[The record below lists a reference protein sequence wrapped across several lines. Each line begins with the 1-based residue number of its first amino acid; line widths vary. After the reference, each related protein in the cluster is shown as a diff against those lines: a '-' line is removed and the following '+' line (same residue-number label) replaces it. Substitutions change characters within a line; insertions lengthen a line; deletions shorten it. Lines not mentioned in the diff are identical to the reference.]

1 MKKTYVT
8 SMPNH
13 IGAFLKASRCFSALG
28 INITRVSYN
37 KAVDSHTLFIDA
49 DGTEEQLKKRKLHRA
64 RVSLGCM
71 VLILAVGV
79 VGNWYWEN
87 SDISTKI
94 STVSAQRTKTL
105 GEATF
110 VDATTEAATEN
121 SYFTQA
127 KLDRQSSRDAA
138 LEKLQ
143 KIVDTADKSAAAHK
157 EAAQKIAK
165 ISDGINAENKI
176 ETLVTAKGV
185 GQCLAIVS
193 TDGKKVDVIVDSKDL
208 SDALILQIK
217 EIAVEQVG
225 CDYKNV
231 TIIQSK

>member
-1 MKKTYVT
+1 MKEKKQKE
-8 SMPNH
+8 P
-13 IGAFLKASRCFSALG
+13 GAEMQEVL
-28 INITRVSYN
+28 
-37 KAVDSHTLFIDA
+37 
-49 DGTEEQLKKRKLHRA
+49 TEEQLKKRKLHRA

-110 VDATTEAATEN
+110 VDATEN

-208 SDALILQIK
+208 SDTLILQIK

>member
-1 MKKTYVT
+1 MY
-8 SMPNH
+8 
-13 IGAFLKASRCFSALG
+13 
-28 INITRVSYN
+28 
-37 KAVDSHTLFIDA
+37 
-49 DGTEEQLKKRKLHRA
+49 GTDFGCWRSGQL
-64 RVSLGCM
+64 V
-71 VLILAVGV
+71 
-79 VGNWYWEN
+79 
-87 SDISTKI
+87 
-94 STVSAQRTKTL
+94 L
-105 GEATF
+105 GEQRYFHKNQYSQRPAHEDSGGGHLC
-110 VDATTEAATEN
+110 DATTEAATEN

-208 SDALILQIK
+208 SDTLILQIK

>member
-1 MKKTYVT
+1 MQEV
-8 SMPNH
+8 
-13 IGAFLKASRCFSALG
+13 L
-28 INITRVSYN
+28 
-37 KAVDSHTLFIDA
+37 
-49 DGTEEQLKKRKLHRA
+49 TEDQLKKRKLHRA

-110 VDATTEAATEN
+110 VDAATEN

-143 KIVDTADKSAAAHK
+143 KIVDTSDKSAAAHK

-165 ISDGINAENKI
+165 ISDGINAENRI

>member
-1 MKKTYVT
+1 MKKEKKQRQPGSEMQTV
-8 SMPNH
+8 
-13 IGAFLKASRCFSALG
+13 L
-28 INITRVSYN
+28 
-37 KAVDSHTLFIDA
+37 
-49 DGTEEQLKKRKLHRA
+49 TEEQLKKRKLHRA
-64 RVSLGCM
+64 RVSLSCM

-87 SDISTKI
+87 SDISSKI

-110 VDATTEAATEN
+110 VGATTEATTES
-121 SYFTQA
+121 SYFSQT

-143 KIVDTADKSAAAHK
+143 KIIDTTDKSAEEHKVAA
-157 EAAQKIAK
+157 EKIAK
-165 ISDGINAENKI
+165 ITDGINAENKI
-176 ETLVTAKGV
+176 ETLVTAKGG

-193 TDGKKVDVIVDSKDL
+193 TDCKKVDVVVDSKDL